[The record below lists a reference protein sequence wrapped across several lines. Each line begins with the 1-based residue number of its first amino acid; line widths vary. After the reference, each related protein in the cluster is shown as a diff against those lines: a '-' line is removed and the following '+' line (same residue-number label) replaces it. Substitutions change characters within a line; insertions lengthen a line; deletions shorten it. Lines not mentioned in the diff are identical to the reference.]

1 MLVKMGKVPGK
12 TEQSALGI
20 QGWGMMKSEE
30 APTHDQLLS
39 LQGFY

>member
-20 QGWGMMKSEE
+20 RGWGMMKSG
-30 APTHDQLLS
+30 S
-39 LQGFY
+39 SNS